1 MRQQI
6 LDIVEQ
12 HLQSIPDVKHFT
24 WLGRPLDDDE
34 FPAIILKDTDSNN
47 DDDSG
52 HNIRFEVT
60 VILKDKVSSATL
72 ERGWEKSYCNAYKS
86 SEGNCLAAF
95 LALNSTSCAKDGEQ
109 CIEYSNELW
118 KRCEAKK
125 LDCGCDK

>member
-6 LDIVEQ
+6 LDIIEE
-12 HLQSIPDVKHFT
+12 HLQTIPNVKHFT

-60 VILKDKVSSATL
+60 VILKDKVSSDVAKETRAMMQIVSKKFEEAVEEMCL
-72 ERGWEKSYCNAYKS
+72 HGRVRKTKMDAES
-86 SEGNCLAAF
+86 SEYAYLQGVMLFEIDYTADEW
-95 LALNSTSCAKDGEQ
+95 SV
-109 CIEYSNELW
+109 
-118 KRCEAKK
+118 
-125 LDCGCDK
+125 